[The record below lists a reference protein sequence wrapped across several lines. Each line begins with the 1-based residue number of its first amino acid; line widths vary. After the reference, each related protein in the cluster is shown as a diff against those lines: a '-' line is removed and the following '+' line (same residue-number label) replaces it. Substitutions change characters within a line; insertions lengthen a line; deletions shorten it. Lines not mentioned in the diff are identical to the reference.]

1 MSDSAQDR
9 NLPASERKIKKA
21 REQGQVA
28 RSRDFGHF
36 AAITACV
43 ALVVALAPEMTDLLK
58 HTVSDGLR
66 FDANFVAHPAQMGD
80 RLWQMLLKLL
90 TVLLPLFG
98 TMVAVGVAAS
108 VLVGGWNFTLQAV
121 MPDFSKINPLSGLGR
136 LFSLSQLTDTLK
148 SCLLAVL
155 LGTLGGVYLWQ
166 HWTQH
171 AQMLAQPLPAA
182 LASGAGLLKSG
193 LFLLCGLLALF
204 ALVDVPLQRQM
215 MLRRLRMSKEEVKK
229 EYKETEGNAEIKGK
243 MKQLMRQAATRRMM
257 AAVPTADLV
266 VMNPSHFAVALKYD
280 ETAMGA
286 PRVVAKGADLIALRI
301 RDLAR
306 ESKVPVLQAP
316 PLARALFAHT
326 EVDQEI
332 PARLFSAVAQVLA
345 WVYQL
350 RDGMKAGQSMAKAA
364 QAAPT
369 PEVPA
374 DMDPMN
380 QASPLYGTP
389 LYRSDT
395 TAPATGDDAVMSNPR
410 ENLQNGRNSSG
421 NSSGNSSRNNGT
433 TNSRK
438 EPEL

>member
-1 MSDSAQDR
+1 VADSAQDR

-21 REQGQVA
+21 REEGQVA

-43 ALVVALAPEMTDLLK
+43 ALIVALAPEVTDLLK
-58 HTVSDGLR
+58 QTLSDGLR
-66 FDANFVAHPAQMGD
+66 FDAKFVSNPALMGD
-80 RLWQMLLKLL
+80 RLWDMTQRLM

-108 VLVGGWNFTLQAV
+108 VLVGGWNFTTKAV
-121 MPDFSKINPLSGLGR
+121 MPNFSKINPLSGLGR
-136 LFSLSQLTDTLK
+136 LFSLHQLTDTLK

-155 LGTLGGVYLWQ
+155 LGTVGTTYLWQ

-171 AQMLAQPLPAA
+171 AQMLAMPLPAA
-182 LASGAGLLKSG
+182 LATGAGILKSG

-204 ALVDVPLQRQM
+204 ALVDVPLQRE
-215 MLRRLRMSKEEVKK
+215 MLMRRLRMSKEEVKK

-280 ETAMGA
+280 DKAMGA
-286 PRVVAKGADLIALRI
+286 PRVVAKGADLLALRI

-306 ESKVPVLQAP
+306 EAKVPVLQAP

-350 RDGMKAGQSMAKAA
+350 RDAMAANRNSERAA
-364 QAAPT
+364 NTPAPT

-380 QASPLYGTP
+380 VASPLYGTP
-389 LYRSDT
+389 LYSR
-395 TAPATGDDAVMSNPR
+395 DAADANDADVTETVAN
-410 ENLQNGRNSSG
+410 NANKNT
-421 NSSGNSSRNNGT
+421 NNGT
-433 TNSRK
+433 TRR